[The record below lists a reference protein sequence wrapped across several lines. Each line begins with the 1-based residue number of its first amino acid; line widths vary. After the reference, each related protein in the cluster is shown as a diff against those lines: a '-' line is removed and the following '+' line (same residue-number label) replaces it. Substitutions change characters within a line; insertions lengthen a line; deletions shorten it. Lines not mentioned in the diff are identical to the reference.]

1 VELLLNILWLLLAG
15 PGIYLWSRRR
25 PTKPSFQLCIAL
37 ACLLFLLFPVI
48 SASDDLHAMR
58 SEMEES
64 SPGKRVLE
72 QIAKRSP
79 RDTRQRRRNRG
90 ANPPTT
96 LTKGK
101 RRGLIGCRLAARD
114 FYRQPVAAGDR
125 ESTICPVSSTPYV
138 SPSPEG

>member
-1 VELLLNILWLLLAG
+1 MELLLNILWLLLVG
-15 PGIYLWSRRR
+15 PGIYLWIRRR
-25 PTKPSFQLCIAL
+25 HSKPSFQLCIAL

-79 RDTRQRRRNRG
+79 GVASTAAPAQLTPVVGVWFFPEFAGQVEFLSPAPVFKGYSSVPASR
-90 ANPPTT
+90 PPPFS
-96 LTKGK
+96 LS
-101 RRGLIGCRLAARD
+101 A
-114 FYRQPVAAGDR
+114 
-125 ESTICPVSSTPYV
+125 
-138 SPSPEG
+138 

>member
-25 PTKPSFQLCIAL
+25 QTKPSFQLCIAL

-79 RDTRQRRRNRG
+79 GVASTAAPAQTTPAVEIQFLPEVSGQVAFLFPAPVLRG
-90 ANPPTT
+90 YCSVPTSRPPPF
-96 LTKGK
+96 
-101 RRGLIGCRLAARD
+101 GLSA
-114 FYRQPVAAGDR
+114 
-125 ESTICPVSSTPYV
+125 
-138 SPSPEG
+138 